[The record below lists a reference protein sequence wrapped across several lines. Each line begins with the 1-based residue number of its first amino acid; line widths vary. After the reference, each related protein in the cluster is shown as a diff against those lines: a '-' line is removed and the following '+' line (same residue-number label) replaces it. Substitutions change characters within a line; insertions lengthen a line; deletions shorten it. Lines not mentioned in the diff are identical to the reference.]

1 MFYDKL
7 KPLCHRK
14 GITPWRMATDLGISP
29 RTQANWKKGSE
40 PREET
45 KIKIA
50 EYLGVDPSYFD
61 EDKPDV
67 DVARDDLKEAQH
79 ALLSAS
85 SKLTAE
91 QVWQFAELM
100 KSMHPDD

>member
-61 EDKPDV
+61 DEKPSV
-67 DVARDDLKEAQH
+67 EEARDDLKEAQKV
-79 ALLSAS
+79 LLSAS

-91 QVWQFAELM
+91 QVYQFAELM
-100 KSMHPDD
+100 KSMHPKD

>member
-61 EDKPDV
+61 EDKPAV